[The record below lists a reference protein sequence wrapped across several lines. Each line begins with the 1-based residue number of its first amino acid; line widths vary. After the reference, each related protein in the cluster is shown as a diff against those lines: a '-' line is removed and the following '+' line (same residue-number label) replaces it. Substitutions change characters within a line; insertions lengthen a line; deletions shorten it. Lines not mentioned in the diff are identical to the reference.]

1 MILIMYKKYKSNRH
15 PYKTSEP
22 LKTKKAQN
30 KIKFKINDHFSKKSL
45 FIFPPLILIS
55 IILYSLLSLLFKRK
69 TEISFNIIINIST
82 TFKNQQKNTYFK

>member
-22 LKTKKAQN
+22 LKTKKH
-30 KIKFKINDHFSKKSL
+30 KINDHFSKKSL